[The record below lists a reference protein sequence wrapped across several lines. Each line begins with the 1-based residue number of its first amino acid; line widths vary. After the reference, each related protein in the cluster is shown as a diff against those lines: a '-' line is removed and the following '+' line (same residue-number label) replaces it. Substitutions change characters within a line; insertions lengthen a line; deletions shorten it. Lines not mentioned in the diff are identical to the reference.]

1 MKNFFGSLRFKILVA
16 ILTVMAGFMIM
27 AVYSGGSAPL
37 AAEVL
42 SFVTVPLQRVSAQ
55 ISRSASEFFDRFVN
69 ASAAYDENKSLRE
82 EVNALRAQMAD
93 YETVKHE
100 NQQFREILGV
110 MDDQRDLKVETAAVI
125 ARDPSDRFYSFT
137 IDKGRMNN
145 ISVMDPVM
153 TADGLVGY
161 VKEVGMTYAKVV
173 TILDV
178 AVDVGAYDSSTRD
191 IGIVSGTID
200 LAAEGLCMMEY
211 LPRDSKVADSDMILT
226 SGGGFYPRDIII
238 GHIVRVEPNSHG
250 TSLMAVIQPAADI
263 RQVKNVFVIT
273 EFEGQGQE

>member
-1 MKNFFGSLRFKILVA
+1 MKDFFGSLRFKILVA

-27 AVYSGGSAPL
+27 AVYNGGAAPL
-37 AAEVL
+37 AAELL
-42 SFVTVPLQRVSAQ
+42 SFVTVPVQRVSAG
-55 ISRSASEFFDRFVN
+55 ISRSASEFFDRYVN
-69 ASAAYDENKSLRE
+69 ASAAYDENRSLRE
-82 EVNALRAQMAD
+82 EVNALRSQMAD
-93 YETVKHE
+93 YEKIRHE
-100 NQQFREILGV
+100 NEQFREILGV
-110 MDDQRDLKVETAAVI
+110 MDNRRDLKVETAVVI

-145 ISVMDPVM
+145 ISVLDPVM

-178 AVDVGAYDSSTRD
+178 MVDVGAYDSSTRD

-200 LAAEGLCMMEY
+200 LAAEGMCMMEY
-211 LPRDSKVADSDMILT
+211 LPRDSKVAESNLVLT
-226 SGGGFYPRDIII
+226 SGGGFYPRDIMI
-238 GHIVRVEPNSHG
+238 GRVVRVEPNSHG
-250 TSLMAVIQPAADI
+250 TSLIAVIEPAADV
-263 RQVKNVFVIT
+263 QKVKNVFVIT